1 MKKKQPIQA
10 YVDAGGRIVLP
21 KELTARLG
29 LAPGSKVP
37 IAELKDGVHL
47 RRPATQLAKVYIE
60 PTSRC
65 NLSCRTCVR
74 NTWDEAQGDMS
85 QTTFKKIM
93 AGLRKLKPKP
103 AVFFGGLG
111 EPLAHPDILKMV
123 RQARRHASKLEL
135 ITNGMLLDEKVA
147 RELIDIGLD
156 VLWLSIDG
164 ARPES
169 YNDVRL
175 GAALPQVLENVA
187 RLRDLRAGGLPRI
200 GIVFVAMR
208 RNIAELPDVIQIGH
222 RLEADRFLVTNVI
235 PYTPELLDEML
246 YTDTMSIPA
255 PAEPSA
261 LAPHVQ
267 LTRIDFSEA
276 TIQPIF
282 RIMRAFRAPDPADSG
297 LAPNRCPF
305 IASGSTAIAWNGSVS
320 PCLPLLHTHASYF
333 GDRRRI
339 SRCCVM
345 GNVNDEP
352 LEAIWGAPEYLGLR
366 ERVQAF
372 EFSPC
377 TFCGGCTLSKSNEE
391 DCLGNPFPTCGGCL
405 WAQGVIRCP

>member
-1 MKKKQPIQA
+1 MKKKQQIQA
-10 YVDAGGRIVLP
+10 YVDTNGNIVLP
-21 KELTARLG
+21 KEITSRLG
-29 LAPGSKVP
+29 FAPGSRFP
-37 IAELKDGVHL
+37 ITELKDGVQL
-47 RRPATQLAKVYIE
+47 RRPVTQLAKVYIE
-60 PTSRC
+60 PTNRC

-74 NTWDEAQGDMS
+74 NTWDEAQGDMAQS
-85 QTTFKKIM
+85 TFKKIM

-103 AVFFGGLG
+103 TVFFGGLG
-111 EPLAHPDILKMV
+111 EPLAHPDIVEMV
-123 RQARRHASKLEL
+123 RQARLHASQVEL
-135 ITNGMLLDEKVA
+135 ITNGMLLDQQLS
-147 RELIDIGLD
+147 RQLIDAGLD

-164 ARPES
+164 AHPES

-175 GAALPQVLENVA
+175 GAALPQVLENAA
-187 RLRDLRAGGLPRI
+187 RLRDLRVGGRPHI

-208 RNIAELPDVIQIGH
+208 RNIAELPEVMQIGH
-222 RLEADRFLVTNVI
+222 RLEADRFLITNVI

-255 PAEPSA
+255 PSEPSA

-267 LTRIDFSEA
+267 LTRIDFSAA
-276 TIQPIF
+276 TIQPVY

-297 LAPNRCPF
+297 LTPNRCPF

>member
-208 RNIAELPDVIQIGH
+208 RNIA
-222 RLEADRFLVTNVI
+222 
-235 PYTPELLDEML
+235 
-246 YTDTMSIPA
+246 
-255 PAEPSA
+255 
-261 LAPHVQ
+261 
-267 LTRIDFSEA
+267 
-276 TIQPIF
+276 
-282 RIMRAFRAPDPADSG
+282 
-297 LAPNRCPF
+297 
-305 IASGSTAIAWNGSVS
+305 
-320 PCLPLLHTHASYF
+320 
-333 GDRRRI
+333 
-339 SRCCVM
+339 
-345 GNVNDEP
+345 
-352 LEAIWGAPEYLGLR
+352 
-366 ERVQAF
+366 
-372 EFSPC
+372 
-377 TFCGGCTLSKSNEE
+377 
-391 DCLGNPFPTCGGCL
+391 
-405 WAQGVIRCP
+405 